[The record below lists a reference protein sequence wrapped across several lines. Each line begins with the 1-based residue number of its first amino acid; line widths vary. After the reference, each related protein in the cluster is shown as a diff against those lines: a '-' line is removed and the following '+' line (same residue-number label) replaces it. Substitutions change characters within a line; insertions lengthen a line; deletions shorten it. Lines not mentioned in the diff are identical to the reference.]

1 MHTIQENGCTHHK
14 HRLICPGIFRHTICY
29 LPVPGRPYILA
40 ESTWK
45 HVKNTAF
52 EIAILPW
59 GATEAHNYHLP
70 YATDN
75 LQCDYVAAESAK
87 LAWEAG
93 VKVTVLPTVPFGVN
107 TGQLDITLDINM
119 NPSTQAAVLRDVV
132 DALSRQGIPKLVV
145 MNGHGGN
152 NFKQMLRELIPQY
165 RNVFLCAVDWYKVV
179 PWNKHFINQGDHAG
193 EMETSAMLNIAPHL
207 VASLSEAGDGHAKAF
222 KLQAIREG
230 WVWSQ
235 REWSAVTADTGVGDP
250 VLATVEKGQAYLTET
265 IQKIAAFLQ
274 ELNDLD
280 PTDLYE

>member
-1 MHTIQENGCTHHK
+1 M
-14 HRLICPGIFRHTICY
+14 
-29 LPVPGRPYILA
+29 PGRPYILA
-40 ESTWK
+40 ETTWK
-45 HVKNTAF
+45 AVKATSY

-75 LQCDYVAAESAK
+75 LQCDYVAAEAAK

-93 VKVTVLPTVPFGVN
+93 VKVVVLPTVPFGVN

-119 NPSTQAAVLRDVV
+119 NPSTQALVLRDVV

-145 MNGHGGN
+145 LNGHGGN

-165 RNVFLCAVDWYKVV
+165 RNVFLCAMDWYKVV
-179 PWNKHFINQGDHAG
+179 PWSKHFENQGDHAG

-207 VASLSEAGDGHAKAF
+207 VAPLAEAGDGHAKTF
-222 KLQAIREG
+222 KLKAIREG

-235 REWSAVTADTGVGDP
+235 REWSAVTADTGVGNP
-250 VLATVEKGQAYLTET
+250 ALATVEKGQAYLTET
-265 IQKIAAFLQ
+265 IDKIAAFLQ
-274 ELNDLD
+274 ELNALD
-280 PTDLYE
+280 PSDLYK